1 MSPPL
6 RIGDADRERAQTALG
21 EHYVAGR
28 LDHEEFSHRLD
39 RIWAARTHADLLP
52 VFADLPGPAAARA
65 EPRGPRRRRGPGL
78 PAPLVVALVV
88 VATVVVAANLPLV
101 LVAVGV
107 WFFFLR
113 DGCGGLRGRRP
124 GAPTPT

>member
-6 RIGDADRERAQTALG
+6 RIGNAERERAQAVLG

-28 LDHEEFSHRLD
+28 LDHDEFSQRLD
-39 RIWAARTHADLLP
+39 RIWAARTQADLLP
-52 VFADLPGPAAARA
+52 VFADLPGPVTGRA
-65 EPRGPRRRRGPGL
+65 EPRAPRRRRPGL
-78 PAPLVVALVV
+78 PTPLLVVLVL
-88 VATVVVAANLPLV
+88 VATVVIASNLPLI

-113 DGCGGLRGRRP
+113 DGCGGLRGRWP
-124 GAPTPT
+124 GSPTPT

>member
-6 RIGDADRERAQTALG
+6 RIGNAERERAQAVLG

-28 LDHEEFSHRLD
+28 LDHDEFSQRLD

-52 VFADLPGPAAARA
+52 VFADLPGPAAQRA
-65 EPRGPRRRRGPGL
+65 EPRGSRRRSRGL
-78 PAPLVVALVV
+78 PTPLLVVLVLL
-88 VATVVVAANLPLV
+88 ATVVIASNLPLI

-113 DGCGGLRGRRP
+113 DGCAGLRGRWP
-124 GAPTPT
+124 GSPTPT